1 MTHDTTGRVDFYS
14 TVTTRRC
21 SHCGML
27 GEIEV
32 PNSGVVR
39 RSNGALIQDAFP
51 DLEPELREQL
61 MTGTHPECWLAMFGD
76 C

>member
-1 MTHDTTGRVDFYS
+1 M
-14 TVTTRRC
+14 
-21 SHCGML
+21 M

-32 PNSGVVR
+32 PNSGLAR
-39 RSNGALIQDAFP
+39 RSSGALIQDAFP

-61 MTGTHPECWLAMFGD
+61 MTGTHPECWLAMFGN